1 MLNVDIGGKYNKMVC
16 DNLYHIAHKM
26 FKQYNESYSPDELY
40 KKNQCYNTQWRNQHI
55 VVQWCTKFILSIDSE
70 EAVCEHIRFTQ
81 QQMPSLAQLSQ

>member
-1 MLNVDIGGKYNKMVC
+1 MLNVDVGGKYNKMVC

-40 KKNQCYNTQWRNQHI
+40 NVIIHNEGISTLLCNDVLNLY
-55 VVQWCTKFILSIDSE
+55 SE
-70 EAVCEHIRFTQ
+70 EAVCKHIRFTQ